1 VNRESGANEGEN
13 FMSGNLYRSKT
24 DKFLGGV
31 CGGLGR
37 YLGFDAAIVRLIFLL
52 LIFGT
57 GWGVVLYIALWIL
70 LPAEGSPEPGGGD
83 VGDQLAVRMKGVG
96 EDIRQATQQPNPKAG
111 LWFGAG
117 LILLGAFLLLQRLGE
132 TLGIAWLNTF
142 FGWQLVLPAL
152 IIIIGV
158 AIIIRGMRKGE

>member
-1 VNRESGANEGEN
+1 
-13 FMSGNLYRSKT
+13 MSGRLLRSKT
-24 DKFLGGV
+24 DRFLGGV

-37 YLGFDAAIVRLIFLL
+37 YLGFDPTVIRLVFLL

-70 LPAEGSPEPGGGD
+70 LPAEGSPEPGAGD
-83 VGDQLAVRMKGVG
+83 VGGQLSERMKGVG
-96 EDIRQATQQPNPKAG
+96 EDLRQATQRPNPKAG

-117 LILLGAFLLLQRLGE
+117 LIVVGAFLFLQRLGE
-132 TLGIAWLNTF
+132 TLGITWLNTF
-142 FGWQLVLPAL
+142 FGWQLILPAL
-152 IIIIGV
+152 IILIGV